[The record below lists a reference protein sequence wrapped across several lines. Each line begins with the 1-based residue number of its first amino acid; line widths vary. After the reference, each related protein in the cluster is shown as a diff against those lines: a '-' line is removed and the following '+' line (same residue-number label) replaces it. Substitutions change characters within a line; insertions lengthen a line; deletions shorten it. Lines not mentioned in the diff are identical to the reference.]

1 MGVSMYLGGP
11 TLGVRVEAWERK
23 KIWMLRM
30 CVVSLFSS
38 FFYSLVRVAT
48 EERWERGEET
58 HACTIECTIVGYFA
72 EMRCLGGAKLDFRYL
87 GA

>member
-30 CVVSLFSS
+30 CVVSLFFL
-38 FFYSLVRVAT
+38 FFFKLYLVGARGDRGAQ
-48 EERWERGEET
+48 RERGEET

-72 EMRCLGGAKLDFRYL
+72 EMSCEVGF
-87 GA
+87 